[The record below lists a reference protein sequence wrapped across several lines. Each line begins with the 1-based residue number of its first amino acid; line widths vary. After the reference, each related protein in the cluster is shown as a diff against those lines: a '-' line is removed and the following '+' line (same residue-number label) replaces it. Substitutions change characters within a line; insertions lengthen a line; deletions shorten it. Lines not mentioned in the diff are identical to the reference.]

1 VVSFLNKIEI
11 QDSVVPSLNEI
22 EIIIVMHFGLIQ
34 SGVVVVADLVKGQG
48 RVSADLVV
56 APRNGIPGIMS

>member
-1 VVSFLNKIEI
+1 M
-11 QDSVVPSLNEI
+11 PSLNEI